1 VPETA
6 AVSRRLR
13 VESVMGTAVGVD
25 IRPPFVA
32 DAAVER
38 FFAWL
43 REVDAR
49 FSTYRAD
56 SEVSRI
62 GRGELAPEAAHADVR
77 EVLEICEEVARRS
90 GGAFAARRPGGALD
104 PSALVKG
111 WSVDRG
117 ARILVEAGARN
128 LCVNA
133 GGDVL
138 ALGEPEPG
146 RAWRVGIRH
155 PEAPDRVAAVLAVRD
170 LAVATSG
177 AYERGDHI
185 IDPRSGLPARGLLS
199 MTVTGPGLGLAD
211 ACSTAAFVMG
221 PEGVDWV
228 AAIPGHAAYA
238 VTANRVC
245 TWSEGCSALLVQEMG
260 A

>member
-1 VPETA
+1 
-6 AVSRRLR
+6 
-13 VESVMGTAVGVD
+13 MGTAIGVD
-25 IRPPFVA
+25 LREPWIDP
-32 DAAVER
+32 AALDR

-43 REVDAR
+43 SEVDAR

-56 SEVSRI
+56 SEISRI
-62 GRGELAPEAAHADVR
+62 AAGELTVEGAHPDVR
-77 EVLEICEEVARRS
+77 EVLRLCEEVRRRS
-90 GGAFAARRPGGALD
+90 GGLFAVQRPDGALD

-111 WSVDRG
+111 WSVERG

-155 PEAPDRVAAVLAVRD
+155 PEAAGRVAAVMAVRD

-177 AYERGDHI
+177 LYERGDHI
-185 IDPRSGLPARGLLS
+185 LDPRGGGPARGLLS
-199 MTVTGPGLGLAD
+199 MTVAGPSLALAD
-211 ACSTAAFVMG
+211 ACSTAAFVIG
-221 PEGVDWV
+221 PEGVAWV
-228 AAIPGHAAYA
+228 AGIPGYAAYA
-238 VTANRVC
+238 VTTERRC
-245 TWSEGCSALLVQEMG
+245 LWSEGCAALLVQDLG
-260 A
+260 R